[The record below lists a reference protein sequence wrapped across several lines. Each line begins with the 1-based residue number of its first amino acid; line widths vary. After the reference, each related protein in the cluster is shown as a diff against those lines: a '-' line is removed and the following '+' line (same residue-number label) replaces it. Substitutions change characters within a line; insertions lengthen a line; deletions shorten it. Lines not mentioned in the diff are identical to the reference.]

1 MKSFK
6 QHLAEETAEDII
18 KMVPS
23 GKDAEA
29 VYETWVF
36 IVAKL
41 SGNDT
46 LPTSKDVDNA
56 LSDSEVNPTGKK
68 WINNLRKKIPQSKE
82 FLRQAIEL
90 IGADVKEVKNVPWGP
105 SLEIIHKSI
114 NKFYANTPDKHKEPG
129 SKENTADIVF
139 VTKGKASD
147 LIKKLPKAE
156 LNWNPD
162 TGVIEL
168 VGEDIEFVQISLKKG
183 QGDARIGKLNTLI
196 NNLFGQQPQRPT
208 QFQKDTKEE
217 FEFLEE
223 GFWSS
228 VKSTV
233 SNVKDIIMSGVKK
246 FIGWAQ
252 KIFSFLSQSAI
263 KVGNK
268 TIKKLQ
274 RSKIHKSV
282 NNIIKLTG
290 NMSEEYITEK
300 SGTAW
305 PINAPLLKE
314 FKALDDEMIGK
325 DAVNVAYNNIV
336 KAADEINALEGES
349 RKPPFVY
356 IDNKGTDPKNET
368 EHLKNLVKD
377 LRKRKVGDMVQR
389 EEMFP
394 LIKLA
399 ANYASYLTFSKIFEQ
414 VKNDFAKYNNVLS
427 AMVAFSAKLK
437 AEAMF
442 GNTLLPLYIVYGMG
456 GGAHYKGTKNNFQT
470 LTTKEVTELGA
481 DWKVPY
487 LVLKISQTTAKGT
500 HNAINALILA
510 GVSGT
515 DEKTKPEYVVIQF
528 INRSGSNFSYKID
541 ASGTTTKWE

>member
-18 KMVPS
+18 KMVPG

-36 IVAKL
+36 IVARL
-41 SGNDT
+41 SGSNT

-56 LSDSEVNPTGKK
+56 LSDSEINPTGKK

-82 FLRQAIEL
+82 FLRQAIQL
-90 IGADVKEVKNVPWGP
+90 IGADIKEVPNVPWGS

-114 NKFYANTPDKHKEPG
+114 NKFYANTPDKYKEAG

-139 VTKGKASD
+139 VTSGSASK
-147 LIKKLPKAE
+147 LIKILPDSE
-156 LNWNPD
+156 LEWD
-162 TGVIEL
+162 HTTGVISV
-168 VGEDIEFVQISLKKG
+168 VGEDIKFVQISLKKG

-196 NNLFGQQPQRPT
+196 NNLFGQQPQRPS
-208 QFQKDTKEE
+208 QFADTNEE

-228 VKSTV
+228 VKSTI
-233 SNVKDIIMSGVKK
+233 SDVKDKIMSGVKK

-252 KIFSFLSQSAI
+252 NIFSFLSRSAI
-263 KVGNK
+263 KVANK

-274 RSKIHKSV
+274 RSKIHTSV
-282 NNIIKLTG
+282 NNIINLTG

-300 SGTAW
+300 SGTSW

-314 FKALDDEMIGK
+314 LKILDREMIKK

-336 KAADEINALEGES
+336 STAAEINALEQEGNN
-349 RKPPFVY
+349 PFII
-356 IDNKGTDPKNET
+356 IDNKGTDPINET
-368 EHLKNLVKD
+368 KHLITLVKC
-377 LRKRKVGDMVQR
+377 LLTKKVGDMIQR

-399 ANYASYLTFSKIFEQ
+399 ANYASYLTFSAIFDQ
-414 VKNDFAKYNNVLS
+414 VKKDFAKYNKVS
-427 AMVAFSAKLK
+427 TAMVTFAAKLK

-442 GNTLLPLYIVYGMG
+442 GNTQLPLYIVYGMG
-456 GGAHYKGTKNNFQT
+456 GGAHYKGTKNEFQT
-470 LTTKEVTELGA
+470 MTSQEVTELGKSW
-481 DWKVPY
+481 DVPY
-487 LVLKISQTTAKGT
+487 MVLKISQTSTKGS
-500 HNAINALILA
+500 HNAVNALILA
-510 GVSGT
+510 GVSGSGE
-515 DEKTKPEYVVIQF
+515 DTKPEYVVIQF
-528 INRSGSNFSYKID
+528 INRSGSEFSYKID
-541 ASGTTTKWE
+541 ASGLTTKWQ

>member
-18 KMVPS
+18 KMVPG

-36 IVAKL
+36 IVARL
-41 SGNDT
+41 SGSNT

-56 LSDSEVNPTGKK
+56 LSDSEINPTGKK

-82 FLRQAIEL
+82 FLRQAIQL
-90 IGADVKEVKNVPWGP
+90 IGADIKEVPNVPWGS

-114 NKFYANTPDKHKEPG
+114 NKFYANTPDKYKEAG

-139 VTKGKASD
+139 VTSGSASK
-147 LIKKLPKAE
+147 LIKILPDSE
-156 LNWNPD
+156 LEWD
-162 TGVIEL
+162 HTTGVISV
-168 VGEDIEFVQISLKKG
+168 VGEDIKFVQISLKKG

-196 NNLFGQQPQRPT
+196 NNLFGQQPQRPS
-208 QFQKDTKEE
+208 QFADTNEE

-228 VKSTV
+228 VKSTI
-233 SNVKDIIMSGVKK
+233 SDVKDKIMSGVKK

-252 KIFSFLSQSAI
+252 KIFSFLSKSAI
-263 KVGNK
+263 KVANK

-274 RSKIHKSV
+274 RSKIHTSV
-282 NNIIKLTG
+282 NNIINLTG

-300 SGTAW
+300 SGTSW

-314 FKALDDEMIGK
+314 LKILDREMIKK

-336 KAADEINALEGES
+336 STAAEINSLEKEGKED
-349 RKPPFVY
+349 FII
-356 IDNKGTDPKNET
+356 IDNKGTDPINET
-368 EHLKNLVKD
+368 KHLITLVKG
-377 LRKRKVGDMVQR
+377 LLTKKVGDMIQR

-399 ANYASYLTFSKIFEQ
+399 ANYASYLTFSAIFDQ
-414 VKNDFAKYNNVLS
+414 VKKDFAKYNKVS
-427 AMVAFSAKLK
+427 TAMVTFAAKLK

-442 GNTLLPLYIVYGMG
+442 GNTQLPLYIVYGMG
-456 GGAHYKGTKNNFQT
+456 GGAHYKGTKNQFQT
-470 LTTKEVTELGA
+470 MTTQEVTELGKSW
-481 DWKVPY
+481 DVPY
-487 LVLKISQTTAKGT
+487 MILKISQTTAKGT
-500 HNAINALILA
+500 HNAVNALILA
-510 GVSGT
+510 GVSGSGE
-515 DEKTKPEYVVIQF
+515 DTKPEYVVIQF
-528 INRSGSNFSYKID
+528 INRSGSEFSYKID
-541 ASGTTTKWE
+541 ASGLTTKWQ

>member
-1 MKSFK
+1 
-6 QHLAEETAEDII
+6 
-18 KMVPS
+18 
-23 GKDAEA
+23 
-29 VYETWVF
+29 
-36 IVAKL
+36 
-41 SGNDT
+41 
-46 LPTSKDVDNA
+46 
-56 LSDSEVNPTGKK
+56 
-68 WINNLRKKIPQSKE
+68 
-82 FLRQAIEL
+82 
-90 IGADVKEVKNVPWGP
+90 
-105 SLEIIHKSI
+105 
-114 NKFYANTPDKHKEPG
+114 
-129 SKENTADIVF
+129 
-139 VTKGKASD
+139 
-147 LIKKLPKAE
+147 
-156 LNWNPD
+156 
-162 TGVIEL
+162 
-168 VGEDIEFVQISLKKG
+168 
-183 QGDARIGKLNTLI
+183 
-196 NNLFGQQPQRPT
+196 
-208 QFQKDTKEE
+208 

-233 SNVKDIIMSGVKK
+233 TDVKDKIMAGVKK

-252 KIFSFLSQSAI
+252 KIFSFLSRSAI
-263 KVGNK
+263 NVGNK

-282 NNIIKLTG
+282 DNIINLTG

-300 SGTAW
+300 SGTEW

-314 FKALDDEMIGK
+314 LRTLETEMIKK

-356 IDNKGTDPKNET
+356 IDNKGTDPINET
-368 EHLKNLVKD
+368 KHLISTVQKI
-377 LRKRKVGDMVQR
+377 LRRKVGDMVQR

-414 VKNDFAKYNNVLS
+414 VKNDFAKYNKVLS

-442 GNTLLPLYIVYGMG
+442 GNTQLPLYIVYGMG

-481 DWKVPY
+481 AWKVPY
-487 LVLKISQTTAKGT
+487 LVLKISQTSTKGT
-500 HNAINALILA
+500 HN
-510 GVSGT
+510 
-515 DEKTKPEYVVIQF
+515 
-528 INRSGSNFSYKID
+528 
-541 ASGTTTKWE
+541 

>member
-6 QHLAEETAEDII
+6 QHLSEQTAEEII
-18 KMVPS
+18 KMVPG

-36 IVAKL
+36 IVARL
-41 SGNDT
+41 SGSNT
-46 LPTSKDVDNA
+46 LPTAEDIDKT
-56 LSDSEVNPTGKK
+56 LSDSEINPVGKK
-68 WINNLRKKIPQSKE
+68 WIKKIRDKIPESRE
-82 FLRQAIEL
+82 FLRKAIEL
-90 IGADVKEVKNVPWGP
+90 IGADVKEVPNVPWGP
-105 SLEIIHKSI
+105 SLGIIHKSI
-114 NKFYANTPDKHKEPG
+114 DKFYTNTPDKYKESG

-139 VTKGKASD
+139 VTSGNVSE
-147 LIKKLPKAE
+147 LIKILPNSE
-156 LNWNPD
+156 LEWD
-162 TGVIEL
+162 HKTGIVSVVDSNIK
-168 VGEDIEFVQISLKKG
+168 FVQVSLKKG

-208 QFQKDTKEE
+208 QFATATNEE

-228 VKSTV
+228 VKSTITD
-233 SNVKDIIMSGVKK
+233 VKDKIMAGVKK

-252 KIFSFLSQSAI
+252 KIFSFLSRSAI
-263 KVGNK
+263 NVGNK

-274 RSKIHKSV
+274 RSKVHKSV
-282 NNIIKLTG
+282 NNIINLTG

-300 SGTAW
+300 SGDSW

-314 FKALDDEMIGK
+314 LKILESEMIRK

-336 KAADEINALEGES
+336 KTASEINSLEKEGDVD
-349 RKPPFVY
+349 FII
-356 IDNKGTDPKNET
+356 IDNKGTDPINET
-368 EHLKNLVKD
+368 KHLISTVKD
-377 LRKRKVGDMVQR
+377 ILRRKVGDMVNR

-399 ANYASYLTFSKIFEQ
+399 ANYASYLTFADIFGQ
-414 VKNDFAKYNNVLS
+414 VKKDFKKYNKVS
-427 AMVAFSAKLK
+427 TAMVTFAAKLK

-442 GNTLLPLYIVYGMG
+442 GNTQLPLYIVYGMG
-456 GGAHYKGTKNNFQT
+456 GGAHYKGTKNEFQT
-470 LTTKEVTELGA
+470 MTSQEVSNLGKSW
-481 DWKVPY
+481 DVPY
-487 LVLKISQTTAKGT
+487 MVLKISQTSTKGS

-515 DEKTKPEYVVIQF
+515 GENVKPEYVVIQF
-528 INRSGSNFSYKID
+528 INRSGSEFSYKID
-541 ASGTTTKWE
+541 ASTTTTEWNK

>member
-1 MKSFK
+1 MKLKSFK

-36 IVAKL
+36 IVARL
-41 SGNDT
+41 SGSNT

-56 LSDSEVNPTGKK
+56 LDDSEINPTGKK
-68 WINNLRKKIPQSKE
+68 WINNLREKIPQSKE
-82 FLRQAIEL
+82 FLRQAIQL
-90 IGADVKEVKNVPWGP
+90 IGADIKEVPNVPWGS

-114 NKFYANTPDKHKEPG
+114 NKFYANTPDKYKEAG

-139 VTKGKASD
+139 VTSGSASK
-147 LIKKLPKAE
+147 LIKILPNSE
-156 LNWNPD
+156 LDWD
-162 TGVIEL
+162 HTTGVISV
-168 VGEDIEFVQISLKKG
+168 VGEDIKFVQISLKKG

-196 NNLFGQQPQRPT
+196 NNLFGQQPQRPS
-208 QFQKDTKEE
+208 QFADTNEE

-228 VKSTV
+228 VKSTI
-233 SNVKDIIMSGVKK
+233 SDVKDKIMSGVKK

-252 KIFSFLSQSAI
+252 KIFSFLSRSAI
-263 KVGNK
+263 NVANK

-274 RSKIHKSV
+274 RSKIHTSV
-282 NNIIKLTG
+282 NNIINLTG

-300 SGTAW
+300 SGTSW

-314 FKALDDEMIGK
+314 LKILDREMIKK

-336 KAADEINALEGES
+336 STAAEINSLEKEGEED
-349 RKPPFVY
+349 FII
-356 IDNKGTDPKNET
+356 IDNKGTDPINET
-368 EHLKNLVKD
+368 KHLITLVKG
-377 LRKRKVGDMVQR
+377 LLTKKVGDMIQR

-399 ANYASYLTFSKIFEQ
+399 ANYASYLTFSAIFDQ
-414 VKNDFAKYNNVLS
+414 VKKDFAKYNKVS
-427 AMVAFSAKLK
+427 TAMVTFAAKLK

-442 GNTLLPLYIVYGMG
+442 GNTQLPLYIVYGMG
-456 GGAHYKGTKNNFQT
+456 GGAHYKGTKNQFQT
-470 LTTKEVTELGA
+470 MTTQEVTELGKSW
-481 DWKVPY
+481 DVPY
-487 LVLKISQTTAKGT
+487 MVLKISQTTAKGT
-500 HNAINALILA
+500 HNAVNALVLA
-510 GVSGT
+510 GVSGSGE
-515 DEKTKPEYVVIQF
+515 DVKPEYVVIQF
-528 INRSGSNFSYKID
+528 INRSGSEFSYKID
-541 ASGTTTKWE
+541 ASTTTTKWQ